1 MTSASHRR
9 SGTSHHLVD
18 AAKNSI
24 TINSCLD
31 ATAAK
36 GRCNHIEKASFPM
49 ESKTFKCPPCG
60 LSFKDVNQFKQH
72 YESSHTLTFACDL
85 CALPFTH
92 KSQLFKHRQ
101 RLHGIIQEDQN
112 EYLMNCIYCPK
123 AYNKKTHLEEHIN
136 SVHFG
141 IRYICDRPK
150 CDKQFTRE
158 RYLKTHLKKV
168 HFVESSPVVD
178 PNDANK
184 ENVPNVPTVQ
194 NPWLNHPISEPP
206 AKRAKKDEIT
216 PAIAFMDQPRTISEE
231 EFKKYEEVFNTF
243 YNVTGV

>member
-1 MTSASHRR
+1 MNLAQ
-9 SGTSHHLVD
+9 
-18 AAKNSI
+18 I
-24 TINSCLD
+24 
-31 ATAAK
+31 
-36 GRCNHIEKASFPM
+36 HIEKASFPM
-49 ESKTFKCPPCG
+49 ESKMFKCPPCG
-60 LSFKDVNQFKQH
+60 ISFKELQQLKQH

-101 RLHGIIQEDQN
+101 RLHGIIKEDQN

-141 IRYICDRPK
+141 IRYFCDRPK

-168 HFVESSPVVD
+168 HFADGSLD
-178 PNDANK
+178 PIDFNK
-184 ENVPNVPTVQ
+184 ENIPKEPPAQ
-194 NPWLNHPISEPP
+194 NQWLEPP
-206 AKRAKKDEIT
+206 AKRIKKDEGNSTISFLE
-216 PAIAFMDQPRTISEE
+216 PARTISDE